1 MRGMES
7 ASRSAFAKS
16 LSPLQRH
23 VLSMTYV
30 DRLTPAEIALVLGI
44 TPMSVVDA
52 LMTVRRQARNA
63 FGLFGHAAASSGR
76 STSVR
81 AAQKVATAH

>member
-7 ASRSAFAKS
+7 ASRSAFVKS

-30 DRLTPAEIALVLGI
+30 DRLTPPEIALVLGL
-44 TPMSVVDA
+44 TPRSVADV
-52 LMTVRRQARNA
+52 LMTIRRQARNA
-63 FGLFGHAAASSGR
+63 FGLSGYATASCER
-76 STSVR
+76 AQDVSTSHR
-81 AAQKVATAH
+81 AAKAH